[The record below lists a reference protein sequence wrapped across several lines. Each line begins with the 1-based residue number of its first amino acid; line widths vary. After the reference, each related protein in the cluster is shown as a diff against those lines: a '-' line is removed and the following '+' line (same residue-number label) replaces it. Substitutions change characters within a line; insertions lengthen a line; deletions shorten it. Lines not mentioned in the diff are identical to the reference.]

1 MKKVILTKGL
11 PASGKTTWAKSMV
24 KKNTGSYKR
33 INKDDLREMLDCSH
47 WSKGNEKFVLHMRDG
62 MILAALADGKHV
74 IVDDTNFNSIHER
87 NIRELVHGLAKVEIK
102 EFEVDLDECIR
113 RDAAREKPVGE
124 KVIRDMYNKYVR
136 IEIPPVKYIA
146 GAKNAIIVDVDGT
159 LAKMR
164 DRGPY
169 DWNKVGNDDL
179 YADIAEIV
187 DFYKNNEYA
196 IIIVTGRDGICE
208 EETRE
213 WLEKNLVPY
222 DEFYIRPAGNTEK
235 DSIIKKRIYDEHIK
249 GKYNIHIVLDD
260 RDQVVKMWRSI
271 GLRCLQV
278 ADGNF

>member
-11 PASGKTTWAKSMV
+11 PASGKSTWAKSMV
-24 KKNTGSYKR
+24 KKNPGSYKR

-47 WSKGNEKFVLHMRDG
+47 WSKGNEKFVLHMRDT
-62 MILAALADGKHV
+62 MILAALEDGKHV
-74 IVDDTNFNSIHER
+74 IVDDTNFNPIHEK
-87 NIRELVHGLAKVEIK
+87 NIRELVHSLAQVEVK
-102 EFEVDLDECIR
+102 KFDVDVDECIL
-113 RDAAREKPVGE
+113 RDAKRENSVGE

-136 IEIPPVKYIA
+136 VEVPPVKYIA

-169 DWNKVGNDDL
+169 DWDKVRNDDL
-179 YADIAEIV
+179 HAEIADLV
-187 DFYKNNEYA
+187 LMYYQRSYRV
-196 IIIVTGRDGICE
+196 IVVTGRDGSCE
-208 EETRE
+208 NETQQ
-213 WLEKNLVPY
+213 WLSRYGIPY

-249 GKYNIHIVLDD
+249 GKYNIHVVLDD
-260 RDQVVKMWRSI
+260 RDQVVKMWRSL